1 MPLGLSRE
9 FVVQKGSNTPD
20 GEHDVVV
27 SARMMDTDLLWN
39 RMEQIFENCT
49 YVRMYPIKEARWFLL
64 FLLRMIGSNAGKR
77 NFFRSGKRSQ

>member
-9 FVVQKGSNTPD
+9 FVVQKGGDMLD

-27 SARMMDTDLLWN
+27 SARMMDSDLLWS

-49 YVRMYPIKEARWFLL
+49 YVRMYAIKEARWLL
-64 FLLRMIGSNAGKR
+64 LL
-77 NFFRSGKRSQ
+77 